1 MQANL
6 ALGLL
11 ETKSIARGV
20 EAVDAM
26 CKAAGVEIHAARPIC
41 SGKYYI
47 IIKGPVGDVESSLRA
62 GAEIAGDALV
72 SQHIIRSV
80 HKAVYERLDAKQ
92 LPEKLEAVGMIET
105 KDVISAIYAA
115 DAACKAASVY
125 LAEVRLGRGIGG
137 KSYFSVNGEVG
148 AVRAAIAAGT
158 KAINAD
164 QLVTRMVIPQAHAAV
179 LKAL

>member
-1 MQANL
+1 
-6 ALGLL
+6 
-11 ETKSIARGV
+11 
-20 EAVDAM
+20 
-26 CKAAGVEIHAARPIC
+26 
-41 SGKYYI
+41 
-47 IIKGPVGDVESSLRA
+47 
-62 GAEIAGDALV
+62 
-72 SQHIIRSV
+72 V
-80 HKAVYERLDAKQ
+80 HKAVYERLDAKA
-92 LPEKLEAVGMIET
+92 LPEKLEAVGMVET

-137 KSYFSVNGEVG
+137 KSYFSINGEVG

>member
-26 CKAAGVEIHAARPIC
+26 CKAAGVEIHAARAIC

-47 IIKGPVGDVESSLRA
+47 VVKGPVGEVESALRA
-62 GAEIAGDALV
+62 GVELAGDTLV
-72 SQHIIRSV
+72 AQHIIRSV
-80 HKAVYERLDAKQ
+80 HKAVFDRLDQKA
-92 LPEKLEAVGMIET
+92 LPEKLDAVGMIET

-125 LAEVRLGRGIGG
+125 LMEVRLGRGIGG
-137 KSYFSVNGEVG
+137 KSYFSLNGEVG
-148 AVRAAIAAGT
+148 AVRAAISAGM
-158 KAINAD
+158 KAIPAE
-164 QLVTRMVIPQAHAAV
+164 QLVTRMVLPQAHAAV